1 MVYSIIT
8 AEIESNLLHLDRNK
22 SNSFDNAAS
31 PGGQSMVVHCPHSR
45 SILVILHRVK
55 VKGDLRYRMWTTID

>member
-1 MVYSIIT
+1 MNMIDHPI
-8 AEIESNLLHLDRNK
+8 LHLDRNK

-55 VKGDLRYRMWTTID
+55 VKGDLTLLVRICQVFD